1 MSTNRAEIVM
11 TAADRASAVI
21 NRISDRLDVLSQ
33 KSNLRKAFDRFGDT
47 QALERVNKSLTKVAG
62 NMKSVASYGAI
73 AAGIVG
79 AAFSKSVNA
88 VDDFADS
95 MANYGINGKQLVE
108 ISALRDYLGQFGV
121 STEDANAALLKLTGN
136 MSEARAGSK
145 EQAEAFQAAGISMS
159 DLKKKTPTEVLK
171 KMMDVFNGSDKAGAK
186 LKILQAL
193 AGKSA
198 VKMSEGLSQG
208 TAAYEKYKKNAKNAL
223 LTEKDFADAGNAADS
238 MTRISGLVI
247 RAGQKMSAV
256 AAPRL
261 QAFLDRRESGLLEL
275 IPKLIDGVDKF
286 IQSLDEEKIFAF
298 LGDVGDMF
306 LSIGSVFKQVH
317 GFLGTTGTM
326 VAVLAVIFA
335 PAIGAV
341 LSLLSL
347 LPVLASMFA
356 VVSMALAANPI
367 VASLLLVALVAKVVY
382 DNWDGIVGG
391 LKAIWQSLGGVCSA
405 VWELIA
411 GAASLAINKISGWF
425 AGLYNSWAGI
435 VGGMKVIWGGL
446 GEVFSAVWELIVGA
460 ASLAINKISG
470 WFTGLYDSF
479 MGVWGRIAQSFGEKI
494 SVITGMLPSWLKGG
508 SLNVNMNSAPATVQ
522 TSAQTIANGSGKTE
536 VGGRI
541 KIELTG
547 APARVTQMSS
557 ANNKVPIDVSSGLYG
572 VGA

>member
-11 TAADRASAVI
+11 TAVDKASAVL
-21 NRISDRLDVLSQ
+21 NRISDRLDILSQ
-33 KSNLRKAFDRFGDT
+33 KSNLRKAFERLGDT

-145 EQAEAFQAAGISMS
+145 EQAEAFNAAGISMA

-223 LTEKDFADAGNAADS
+223 LTEKDFSDAGNAADS

-247 RAGQKMSAV
+247 RAGQKMAAV

-261 QAFLDRRESGLLEL
+261 QAFLDRRESGLLDL

-286 IQSLDEEKIFAF
+286 IQTLDEEKIFAF

-317 GFLGTTGTM
+317 DFLGTTGTM
-326 VAVLAVIFA
+326 VAVMAAIFA

-341 LSLLSL
+341 LGLLSL
-347 LPVLASMFA
+347 LPVLAAAFT

-391 LKAIWQSLGGVCSA
+391 LKAIWEGLGEVCSA

-411 GAASLAINKISGWF
+411 
-425 AGLYNSWAGI
+425 
-435 VGGMKVIWGGL
+435 
-446 GEVFSAVWELIVGA
+446 GA

-494 SVITGMLPSWLKGG
+494 SVITGMLPDWLKGG
-508 SLNVNMNSAPATVQ
+508 SLNVNMNGAPAAVQ

-547 APARVTQMSS
+547 APARVTQMTSTNS
-557 ANNKVPIDVSSGLYG
+557 KVPIDVSAGLYG